1 MGRPMYEGEVRGR
14 ERERDKM
21 AETRSQVKRE
31 TGKFYLQTVLT

>member
-14 ERERDKM
+14 ER

-31 TGKFYLQTVLT
+31 TGKLCSQTVLYTLI